1 MASDRSNRVA
11 RRAALVALLAD
22 CVPDLASDIGDD
34 TPLITSG
41 LVESLALLS
50 VALWVEAQIDSA
62 VELSAFDLATEWDT
76 TNTIL
81 DFVERH
87 RAAPPEAGTRGPR

>member
-1 MASDRSNRVA
+1 MAADRSGRVS
-11 RRAALVALLAD
+11 RRAELVALITE
-22 CVPDLASDIGDD
+22 CVPNLASELADD

-41 LVESLALLS
+41 LVESLALLN

-87 RAAPPEAGTRGPR
+87 RAASPEAGTRHPR